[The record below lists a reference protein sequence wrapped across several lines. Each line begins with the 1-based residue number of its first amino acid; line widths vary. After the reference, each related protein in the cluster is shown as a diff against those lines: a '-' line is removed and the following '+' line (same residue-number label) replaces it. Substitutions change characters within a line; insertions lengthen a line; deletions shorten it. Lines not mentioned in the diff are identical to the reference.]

1 MYISEKHRLTHLSV
15 SRGQLEQRGKCP
27 AIFVKNANAHVQSV
41 TPNMT
46 LHTSILPENEAFS
59 SGSTA

>member
-1 MYISEKHRLTHLSV
+1 MFISGKHSPTHLSA
-15 SRGQLEQRGKCP
+15 SRGHLEQRGKCP

-41 TPNMT
+41 IPNMT
-46 LHTSILPENEAFS
+46 LHTSNLPENEAFS

>member
-1 MYISEKHRLTHLSV
+1 MYISGKHGLTHLST
-15 SRGQLEQRGKCP
+15 SQRQLEQRGKCP

-41 TPNMT
+41 IPNMT
-46 LHTSILPENEAFS
+46 LHTSNLPENEAFS